1 MKTSLDLH
9 DDHQYS
15 IMQRV
20 IDGTLAVDS
29 VEEFKEILKI
39 YPEDP
44 LLQRKYA
51 DLLMNKS
58 LLDDAQEAFHRAS
71 LLFIDQE
78 MNMQAIVAKILQW
91 SIQKPTHD
99 EGKQFHKLLSQKG
112 AQHTPLQRFWAGMAY
127 GELVTLMLRLVRV
140 KLSTGQKIACVDEP
154 ANDIYFVVSGM
165 LAESI
170 SPDCQFEASKAGL
183 ETEPV
188 LLGPNDIIGNVF
200 PLGQTTISYTDVV
213 AVNEAE
219 LVKIAKPVLSDACR
233 KFSNIERLLHGIYK
247 PENVD
252 KCGRAWQSV
261 RRSVRFGLPT
271 KVEIWTPADGNS
283 DKPDSHTGIAVDLS
297 LGGVCVDLGANL
309 QNSTNEISKGRAIM
323 VSLDLLNEVAT
334 VQLTGKIVWQRHQKR
349 EKGLSMFI
357 GIRFDSMEGAD
368 RELLTEYCSG
378 SVGEQNLLWSL
389 WDSLVKPDNS

>member
-1 MKTSLDLH
+1 MKISMNLH

-20 IDGTLAVDS
+20 LDGTLAVDS

-58 LLDDAQEAFHRAS
+58 LLDEAQVAFRQAS
-71 LLFIDQE
+71 LLFVDQE
-78 MNMQAIVAKILQW
+78 MNLQAIVAKILQW
-91 SIQKPTHD
+91 SIQKPSHD
-99 EGKQFHKLLSQKG
+99 EGRQFQKLLNEKG
-112 AQHTPLQRFWAGMAY
+112 AQHTPLQRFWSHMNY

-140 KLSTGQKIACVDEP
+140 KLSTGQKIASVDEP
-154 ANDIYFVVSGM
+154 VNDIYFVVSGT

-170 SPDCQFEASKAGL
+170 SPDCQFEASRAGL
-183 ETEPV
+183 DTEPV
-188 LLGPNDIIGNVF
+188 LLGPNDVIGNIF
-200 PLGQTTISYTDVV
+200 PLDQNTTSYTDVV
-213 AVNEAE
+213 AINEAE
-219 LVKIAKPVLSDACR
+219 LVKISKPVLFEACR
-233 KFSNIERLLHGIYK
+233 KFPNIENLLRDIYK

-252 KCGRAWQSV
+252 KCDRAWQTV
-261 RRSVRFGLPT
+261 RRSIRYGVPT
-271 KVEIWTPADGNS
+271 KVEISESS
-283 DKPDSHTGIAVDLS
+283 DSRNEKPNPLTGIAVDLS
-297 LGGVCVDLGANL
+297 LGGVCVDLGTPDNIPEE
-309 QNSTNEISKGRAIM
+309 NIGKGRP
-323 VSLDLLNEVAT
+323 VRLSLDLLNEVAT
-334 VQLTGKIVWQRHQKR
+334 VHLTGKIVWQRHQESDK
-349 EKGLSMFI
+349 EMSMLI
-357 GIRFDSMEGAD
+357 GIRFDSMDATD